1 MIDIL
6 HGCVVEVGNAAQ
18 LYAFQGD
25 QGFCVGGVG
34 TNRDLLAIFRDAC
47 DKGLGAF
54 AWEFIDR
61 SCAVGA
67 FLFFAGLFLA
77 DELFAAE
84 AAENAIVF
92 DWLFTFLTYHGD
104 LLF

>member
-1 MIDIL
+1 MIDVL
-6 HGCVVEVGNAAQ
+6 HGCIVEVGHAVQ
-18 LYAFQGD
+18 LYALQGD

-54 AWEFIDR
+54 ARELIDR

-67 FLFFAGLFLA
+67 FLLFAGLFFA
-77 DELFAAE
+77 DELFASV
-84 AAENAIVF
+84 AAEDAVVF
-92 DWLFTFLTYHGD
+92 DWFFTFLT
-104 LLF
+104 